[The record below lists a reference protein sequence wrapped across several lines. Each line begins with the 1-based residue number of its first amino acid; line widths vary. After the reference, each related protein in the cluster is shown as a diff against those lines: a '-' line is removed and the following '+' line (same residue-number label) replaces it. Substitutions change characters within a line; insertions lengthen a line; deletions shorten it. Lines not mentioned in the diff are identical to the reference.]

1 MHTVLDTSTEPPIQ
15 PLHPLRAWIHNHD
28 DSWLFTIAYVG
39 LAVVLS
45 IWISLFWLVVIVGLH
60 GVLEWI
66 RQRALGRG
74 MAAVV
79 WEIKLDLSL
88 VLLAL
93 VLAAY
98 MDVVLGAAGLGGAA
112 RLGAQAAVRATGWSR
127 ALRGVLLS
135 LDDAAQ
141 VARMVAARNGG
152 ATAADV
158 EEIRARWRVGDHIG
172 VWLGVAS
179 VVLLLLAP
187 SLTGQPP
194 GDLAQSL
201 LAELHPWP
209 TQG

>member
-1 MHTVLDTSTEPPIQ
+1 V
-15 PLHPLRAWIHNHD
+15 
-28 DSWLFTIAYVG
+28 
-39 LAVVLS
+39 AV
-45 IWISLFWLVVIVGLH
+45 VGLH

-74 MAAVV
+74 LAAVL

-93 VLAAY
+93 ALAAY
-98 MDVVLGAAGLGGAA
+98 MEVALGAAGLGGAA

-141 VARMVAARNGG
+141 VARMVAARNG
-152 ATAADV
+152 ASTAADTA
-158 EEIRARWRVGDHIG
+158 EARTGWRAGDHIG
-172 VWLGVAS
+172 VWLGAAC
-179 VVLLLLAP
+179 VVLILLAP
-187 SLTGQPP
+187 YLTGQPP
-194 GDLAQSL
+194 GELAQSL

-209 TQG
+209 NQG